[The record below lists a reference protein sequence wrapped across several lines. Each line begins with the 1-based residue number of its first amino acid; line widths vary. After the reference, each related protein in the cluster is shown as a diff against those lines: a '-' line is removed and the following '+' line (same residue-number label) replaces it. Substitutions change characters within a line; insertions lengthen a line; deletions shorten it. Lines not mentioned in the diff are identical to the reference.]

1 MKYNPATGTSSEG
14 FSRGSD
20 KYSHNQWSGHSNDG
34 RLVNKGRGPT
44 KGNQDYDA
52 MQGAHR
58 EPPYSK
64 RDSVTFPKNVDG
76 INAGAQ
82 VRNPGGTRS
91 FEPSAGQNYKGNADR
106 INVGR
111 GPTKGNQQ

>member
-1 MKYNPATGTSSEG
+1 MSDLSYMGGKGY
-14 FSRGSD
+14 SRGSNS
-20 KYSHNQWSGHSNDG
+20 KQVNHWSGHLNDG

-58 EPPYSK
+58 EPPTSK
-64 RDSVTFPKNVDG
+64 RDSVTKPKNVDS

-82 VRNPGGTRS
+82 YRGVGGTTVKC
-91 FEPSAGQNYKGNADR
+91 PSNYDKQ
-106 INVGR
+106 NVGR